1 MLESPSVQAQQT
13 SATNGNVSI
22 RLQGLDGKY
31 TQILKDGFPL
41 YGGFAQGLSIMQ
53 IPPLDLKQIEI
64 VKGSASSLY
73 GSDAIAG
80 IINLV
85 SKTPSEKREF
95 NILLNQ
101 TSLYGNNADL
111 YYSKKWKKFGL
122 SFFSSNNFQSA
133 VDVNGDGFS
142 DVAYTRSY
150 NVSPTLFYQIDTFTT
165 IRFALNGLWENRKG
179 GDMHVITKSLDSM
192 HTFFESNESN
202 RLSSQFKFEKK
213 FDKNILT

>member
-1 MLESPSVQAQQT
+1 MIVTTTRTNSRIEDIPIRVEVIGQSEINEEGNIKPANISKLLLESPSVQAQQT

-41 YGGFAQGLSIMQ
+41 YGGFSQGLSIMQ

-64 VKGSASSLY
+64 IKGSASSLY

-85 SKTPSEKREF
+85 SKIPTEKREF

-111 YYSKKWKKFGL
+111 YYSKKWKKFGFSL
-122 SFFSSNNFQSA
+122 FSANSFLTDGTSSS
-133 VDVNGDGFS
+133 
-142 DVAYTRSY
+142 
-150 NVSPTLFYQIDTFTT
+150 
-165 IRFALNGLWENRKG
+165 
-179 GDMHVITKSLDSM
+179 
-192 HTFFESNESN
+192 
-202 RLSSQFKFEKK
+202 
-213 FDKNILT
+213 